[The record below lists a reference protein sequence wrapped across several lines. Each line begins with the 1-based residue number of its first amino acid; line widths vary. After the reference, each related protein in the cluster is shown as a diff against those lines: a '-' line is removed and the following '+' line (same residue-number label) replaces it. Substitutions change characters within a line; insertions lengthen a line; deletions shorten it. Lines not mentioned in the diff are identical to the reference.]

1 MSVLRWKPL
10 KSSVQKARALTGALE
25 AINIIISGL
34 VGLLG
39 VIALFSGSV
48 IAALSCF
55 ILGVFSYFLFKI
67 GYIALELLTEIAD
80 DTRLRLLELAGE
92 GYDQIVESRKDNKSA
107 QSELDE
113 EEKRESFKGAIAG
126 YKRDGGKKE
135 PSFSNSTILKQKV
148 FLRDI
153 NDNSIVNMVCID
165 GQWIREKRDI
175 IY

>member
-10 KSSVQKARALTGALE
+10 KSSVQKARALTGVLE

-39 VIALFSGSV
+39 VIALFAGSP
-48 IAALSCF
+48 IAALGCF

-80 DTRLRLLELAGE
+80 DTRLRLIAVAGE
-92 GYDQIVESRKDNKSA
+92 GYDQLVESRKDEEPAKSD
-107 QSELDE
+107 LDE
-113 EEKRESFKGAIAG
+113 EEKRESFKGAIAA

-135 PSFSNSTILKQKV
+135 PSFSNSTILRKKV
-148 FLRDI
+148 FLRDVD
-153 NDNSIVNMVCID
+153 NNSIINMVYYD
-165 GQWIREKRDI
+165 GQWIRE
-175 IY
+175 